1 MIQMTLIQIDN
12 YGPWTVTPRPRTESD
27 LQMLQASLFAD
38 LNNHF
43 GNKKGLVFFTRFDNL
58 LAISNG
64 LDEED
69 HLRIQR
75 SIRNRYPI
83 TVSMGVG
90 AAETPHEAQ
99 KLATIALQKA
109 GSAQSGERKE
119 ILAVDSLVSEEDSF
133 VQAAHIDINS
143 VTETLTDIESAF
155 DTSFM
160 VNKAQHYLMTKL
172 IKKGALLFFIGGD
185 NFMSPCNGLSEQEIE
200 DIMVEIDEEIGIKV
214 VAPMA
219 GITNANFLNKVI
231 PLGFDVATLGG
242 YSLDAPAIEASKKI
256 IARGRAEFDF
266 PLDEIFTHIQN
277 EVNSIKSV
285 HSSVKVSAN
294 VRATTPQPI
303 IDVGNIR
310 DLDIV
315 EINCHCRQEEILAI
329 GCGQEMLNRPDLS
342 NFISEIVDNVKSE
355 VSVKIRANVEGTDT
369 LEISKLIEDAGADY
383 LHVDAMKKGVFE
395 ADWELLS
402 EICNNVNIKVIGN
415 NSVNSRENLEKMVNT
430 GVDGFSIA
438 RSVISGNLD
447 FNIANF

>member
-27 LQMLQASLFAD
+27 LQMLQANLFAD
-38 LNNHF
+38 LNNQF

-83 TVSMGVG
+83 TISMGVG

-109 GSAQSGERKE
+109 GGAQSSERKE
-119 ILAVDSLVSEEDSF
+119 ILAIDSLVSPEDSF

-185 NFMSPCNGLSEQEIE
+185 YFMSPCNGLSEKDIE
-200 DIMVEIDEEIGIKV
+200 NIMVEIDDEIGIQLK
-214 VAPMA
+214 A
-219 GITNANFLNKVI
+219 GIGRGKNAE
-231 PLGFDVATLGG
+231 
-242 YSLDAPAIEASKKI
+242 DAAYMADIGLE
-256 IARGRAEFDF
+256 E
-266 PLDEIFTHIQN
+266 
-277 EVNSIKSV
+277 
-285 HSSVKVSAN
+285 
-294 VRATTPQPI
+294 
-303 IDVGNIR
+303 IR
-310 DLDIV
+310 DHNNEMWTWVV
-315 EINCHCRQEEILAI
+315 EKE
-329 GCGQEMLNRPDLS
+329 
-342 NFISEIVDNVKSE
+342 
-355 VSVKIRANVEGTDT
+355 
-369 LEISKLIEDAGADY
+369 Y
-383 LHVDAMKKGVFE
+383 
-395 ADWELLS
+395 
-402 EICNNVNIKVIGN
+402 
-415 NSVNSRENLEKMVNT
+415 
-430 GVDGFSIA
+430 
-438 RSVISGNLD
+438 
-447 FNIANF
+447 

>member
-43 GNKKGLVFFTRFDNL
+43 GNKKGF
-58 LAISNG
+58 
-64 LDEED
+64 EED

-119 ILAVDSLVSEEDSF
+119 ILAIDSLVSEEDSY

-185 NFMSPCNGLSEQEIE
+185 NFMSPCNGLSE
-200 DIMVEIDEEIGIKV
+200 
-214 VAPMA
+214 
-219 GITNANFLNKVI
+219 
-231 PLGFDVATLGG
+231 
-242 YSLDAPAIEASKKI
+242 
-256 IARGRAEFDF
+256 
-266 PLDEIFTHIQN
+266 
-277 EVNSIKSV
+277 
-285 HSSVKVSAN
+285 
-294 VRATTPQPI
+294 
-303 IDVGNIR
+303 VGAKMLKMLLIW
-310 DLDIV
+310 L
-315 EINCHCRQEEILAI
+315 ILV
-329 GCGQEMLNRPDLS
+329 LK
-342 NFISEIVDNVKSE
+342 KSE
-355 VSVKIRANVEGTDT
+355 
-369 LEISKLIEDAGADY
+369 LIIMECG
-383 LHVDAMKKGVFE
+383 LG
-395 ADWELLS
+395 
-402 EICNNVNIKVIGN
+402 
-415 NSVNSRENLEKMVNT
+415 
-430 GVDGFSIA
+430 
-438 RSVISGNLD
+438 
-447 FNIANF
+447 